1 MIPIA
6 IEELEALGLG
16 ELHGS
21 GEITGLQIDSR
32 RVGRGDLFVA
42 IRGGREFVDAA
53 RDRGAATLVPS
64 DEFDAMAVIGAGAAR
79 PQPRPL
85 RRRHRLDREDV
96 DEGHPRGA
104 LLGGGA
110 DGRGRRGAT
119 TPSSACR

>member
-6 IEELEALGLG
+6 VEELEALGLG

-32 RVGRGDLFVA
+32 RVGPGDLFVA
-42 IRGGREFVDAA
+42 IRGGREFVGEA
-53 RDRGAATLVPS
+53 RDRGAATLVPN
-64 DEFDAMAVIGAGAAR
+64 DEFAAMAVIGQALRA

-85 RRRHRLDREDV
+85 RRRHRLDRQDL
-96 DEGHPRGA
+96 DEGHPRRA
-104 LLGGGA
+104 LRARRA
-110 DGRGRRGAT
+110 DRLRRRGAT